1 MTRQKE
7 TTAAGAGSGGFGS
20 ASTGTG
26 SKKRRQRKPGKAN
39 HRRDQCAMGRDPDLD
54 AIRARQILGLP
65 LTGRL
70 TEQQVRRVHRLL
82 AVSHHPDKGG
92 EPELMTKF
100 NNARD
105 ALLQPE
111 MEVIPG

>member
-39 HRRDQCAMGRDPDLD
+39 HRRDQCPMGRDPDLD

-70 TEQQVRRVHRLL
+70 TEQQVRRAHRLL

-92 EPELMTKF
+92 EPELMTRF

>member
-20 ASTGTG
+20 TSTGTG

-39 HRRDQCAMGRDPDLD
+39 HRRDQCPMGRDPDLD

-70 TEQQVRRVHRLL
+70 TEQQVRRAHRLL

-92 EPELMTKF
+92 EPELMTRF

>member
-39 HRRDQCAMGRDPDLD
+39 HRRDQCPMGRDPDLD

-70 TEQQVRRVHRLL
+70 TEQQVRRAHRLL

-111 MEVIPG
+111 MQVIPG

>member
-1 MTRQKE
+1 
-7 TTAAGAGSGGFGS
+7 
-20 ASTGTG
+20 
-26 SKKRRQRKPGKAN
+26 
-39 HRRDQCAMGRDPDLD
+39 MGRDPDLD

-70 TEQQVRRVHRLL
+70 TEQQVRRAHRHL

-92 EPELMTKF
+92 EPELMTRF